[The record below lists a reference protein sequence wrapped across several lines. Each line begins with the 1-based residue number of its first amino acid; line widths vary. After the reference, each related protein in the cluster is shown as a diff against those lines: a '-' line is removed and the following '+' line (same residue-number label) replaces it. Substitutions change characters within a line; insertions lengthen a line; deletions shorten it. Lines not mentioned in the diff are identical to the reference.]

1 MRGASPRGIRSNRL
15 WSGCF
20 PRQPHNTAFLHPAL
34 SSWCSPTE
42 RCLLE
47 EMGSFSPYIWF
58 TQTAVVPKHLF
69 CTYLLAAFPLKAGKY
84 FFFNYL
90 LQQSF
95 RTCWKDGPVH
105 HGLLQWCVLAGVF
118 FINCS
123 SNVRHVVF
131 REGIEQLLSCVGIQ
145 YYEHFPNSSTW
156 FYEKKRGYFSSSKT
170 SIRPC
175 LCIFSIN
182 SATVWYLLKYNPFVQ
197 VAVLIATFIL
207 SHSGHWASKTFWKD
221 LRRGAG

>member
-84 FFFNYL
+84 FFL
-90 LQQSF
+90 TIS
-95 RTCWKDGPVH
+95 
-105 HGLLQWCVLAGVF
+105 
-118 FINCS
+118 
-123 SNVRHVVF
+123 
-131 REGIEQLLSCVGIQ
+131 
-145 YYEHFPNSSTW
+145 
-156 FYEKKRGYFSSSKT
+156 FSSLSVHVGKMD
-170 SIRPC
+170 
-175 LCIFSIN
+175 L
-182 SATVWYLLKYNPFVQ
+182 
-197 VAVLIATFIL
+197 FITGY
-207 SHSGHWASKTFWKD
+207 SSDAF
-221 LRRGAG
+221 